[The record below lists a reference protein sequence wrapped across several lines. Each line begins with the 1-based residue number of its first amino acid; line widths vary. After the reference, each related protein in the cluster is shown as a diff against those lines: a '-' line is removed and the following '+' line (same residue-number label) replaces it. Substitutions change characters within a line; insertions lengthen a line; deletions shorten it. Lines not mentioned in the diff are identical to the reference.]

1 MDRVL
6 LVGKGAPD
14 RGGIPSFLHGLLGG
28 ELSRRYAL
36 SFLNVAHGGTPE
48 GGRLSIG
55 NVRRTLRDAA
65 AVWRRAAGHD
75 VVHINSALAPG
86 VTVVRAGLLV
96 LAGRMRGCAVIVHA
110 HGGNIET
117 WLTSRR
123 ARWVTRAA
131 MRGAS
136 LIVAVWTEGERALA
150 GTLDERRVRLV
161 VNGVDTTRFRPVSTP
176 PHDPP
181 RVLYVG
187 LLTPRK
193 GVLDLIEAS
202 RTLREA
208 GVDHEL
214 WLLGGVPDEG
224 PEAAEP
230 VLAAAEGQAVLL
242 GTRPPEEMPAAYAAA
257 DVFCLPS
264 WWEAMPLSV
273 LEAMAPGCRWW
284 PPTSGTW
291 AGSWSARTRRGSS
304 CRPTRPTSWQLRC
317 ARWSR
322 TPEAARRM
330 GVCRAARAVEAVYSS
345 TATAQAIGDLYE
357 QVSAGVAR

>member
-14 RGGIPSFLHGLLGG
+14 RGGIPSFLQGLLGG
-28 ELSRRYAL
+28 DLARHYAL
-36 SFLNVAHGGTPE
+36 SFLNVAHAGTPE
-48 GGRLSIG
+48 GGRLSVG
-55 NVRRTLRDAA
+55 NIRRTVRDAA
-65 AVWRRAAGHD
+65 AVWRGAAGQD
-75 VVHINSALAPG
+75 IVHINSALAPG
-86 VTVVRAGLLV
+86 VTVLRAGLLV

-117 WLTSRR
+117 WLTARR

-131 MRGAS
+131 MSRAS
-136 LIVAVWTEGERALA
+136 LVVAVWTAGQRALA
-150 GTLDERRVRLV
+150 GTLDEHRVRLV
-161 VNGVDTTRFRPVSTP
+161 VNGVDTTRFRPAGTP

-202 RTLREA
+202 RVLREE

-214 WLLGGVPDEG
+214 LLLGGVPDEG

-230 VLAAAEGQAVLL
+230 VLAAAADHAVLL
-242 GTRPPEEMPAAYAAA
+242 GTRPPEEMPEAYAAA

-273 LEAMAPGCRWW
+273 LEAMASGLPVVATDVGDVGRIVRHDETGLVV
-284 PPTSGTW
+284 PPRS
-291 AGSWSARTRRGSS
+291 
-304 CRPTRPTSWQLRC
+304 PDQLAAALRQVIGNP
-317 ARWSR
+317 W
-322 TPEAARRM
+322 TARRM
-330 GVCRAARAVEAVYSS
+330 GRAGRARAEGVYSS
-345 TATAQAIGDLYE
+345 AATARAIGDLYA
-357 QVSAGVAR
+357 QVSGGVRS